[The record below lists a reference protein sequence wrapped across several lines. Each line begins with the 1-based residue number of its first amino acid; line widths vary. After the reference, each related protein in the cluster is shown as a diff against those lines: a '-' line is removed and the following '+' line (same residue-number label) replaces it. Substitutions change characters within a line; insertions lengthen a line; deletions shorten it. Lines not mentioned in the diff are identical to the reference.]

1 MHKTASGQKS
11 YNEEVIRNESVR
23 RVGICVKACRDQ
35 LQKFEEIFGFT
46 KKVGNSSVFAG
57 TEVEAMKAPYLG
69 KHGHIAV
76 GTTDVDKAVEYLK
89 SQGVE
94 FNMDSAKV
102 KDGKTTAIYLKDEI
116 GGFAVHL
123 VKK

>member
-1 MHKTASGQKS
+1 M
-11 YNEEVIRNESVR
+11 
-23 RVGICVKACRDQ
+23 
-35 LQKFEEIFGFT
+35 
-46 KKVGNSSVFAG
+46 
-57 TEVEAMKAPYLG
+57 
-69 KHGHIAV
+69 
-76 GTTDVDKAVEYLK
+76 DKAVEYLK